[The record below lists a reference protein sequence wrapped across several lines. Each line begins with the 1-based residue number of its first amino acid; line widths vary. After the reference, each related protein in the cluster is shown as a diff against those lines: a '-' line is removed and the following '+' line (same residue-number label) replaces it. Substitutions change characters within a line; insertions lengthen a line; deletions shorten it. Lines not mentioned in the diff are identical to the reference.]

1 MESALDCS
9 VSNVKEAEVLTTI
22 FTRVKGKQQFEL
34 LFLFSWRF
42 YKWLQNALGTCLNW
56 DKMRLLFVRY
66 EKNKDICTQT
76 YWTHSKEVT
85 CNFIF

>member
-34 LFLFSWRF
+34 LFLFSWLF
-42 YKWLQNALGTCLNW
+42 YKWLQNALGICHNW
-56 DKMRLLFVRY
+56 EKIRLLFARF
-66 EKNKDICTQT
+66 EKKTNI
-76 YWTHSKEVT
+76 
-85 CNFIF
+85 FIHRLAEPIQKK